1 MYKTTKFISKDV
13 CIFKIN
19 PHDLYESQFGIFILE
34 QCKHY
39 KLSKGIFDLSL
50 FEVLVSSDIR
60 AVEKLV
66 ALLKLNN
73 IKSVVCGI
81 LPQCAS
87 ILPHFVE
94 DVSFQTTLGIK
105 EALDVF

>member
-1 MYKTTKFISKDV
+1 MYQTTKFISKDV

-19 PHDLYESQFGIFILE
+19 PQDLYESQFGIFILE
-34 QCKHY
+34 QFRHY
-39 KLSKGIFDLSL
+39 KLAKGIFDLSL
-50 FEVLVSSDIR
+50 FEVLSSYDILE
-60 AVEKLV
+60 VEKLV
-66 ALLKLNN
+66 LLLKLNN

-87 ILPHFVE
+87 TLPHFVE
-94 DVSFQTTLGIK
+94 DVNFQTTLGIK